1 MAGGSLGAGHQ
12 GDIKF
17 PMDNL
22 VIPGPAAS
30 TTLPEDLCKTLFFK
44 EI

>member
-1 MAGGSLGAGHQ
+1 MVPGMTGGPLHASHQ

-22 VIPGPAAS
+22 VIQGPAAS
-30 TTLPEDLCKTLFFK
+30 TILPEDLL
-44 EI
+44 